1 MAQWLILAA
10 LLEEDLVS
18 TSRIHMVSLKLLLF
32 QFQGIWSP
40 LVATLDIACTCFAD
54 KLKIDK

>member
-1 MAQWLILAA
+1 MAQWLTLAA
-10 LLEEDLVS
+10 LLEDLVS
-18 TSRIHMVSLKLLLF
+18 TSRINMVPQDHWLF

>member
-10 LLEEDLVS
+10 LLEDLVS
-18 TSRIHMVSLKLLLF
+18 TSRIHMVSLEHLLF

-54 KLKIDK
+54 KKKIDR

>member
-1 MAQWLILAA
+1 MAQWLTLAA
-10 LLEEDLVS
+10 PLEDPVS
-18 TSRIHMVSLKLLLF
+18 TSRIHMVSLEHLLF

-54 KLKIDK
+54 KKKIDR